1 MKRIILSLI
10 FNACFLGA
18 FCQANYVIADH
29 EQDYKKAKE
38 YFIQGNYALAYPIL
52 KPLIDQYPENTIS
65 SHAYLNQDIEYYY
78 IVCGLKLNQSI
89 AEESAKLFIDAANNE
104 PRQQM
109 MSFHLA
115 RYYFTRND
123 FARAIV
129 YYERAGYDN
138 LSNEEIADAKFELAY
153 SYFSTE
159 AFDKAKP
166 LFNEIHQLP
175 SNKYYNAANYYY
187 GYLSYQDKDFTEA
200 LTSFKQISNTEKY
213 KNIAPYY
220 IAQILYFNGNHEK
233 ALQYAET
240 ALSQP
245 NTSFSKELKLLTGQ
259 IYFEKKQFNKALPLL
274 EDYVKNSDK
283 VSKEV
288 MYELSY
294 CYYNANQVEQAIAGF
309 KQLSN
314 EKDSLGQNSMYLLGD
329 LYLRTNQK
337 ANARNAFKYSAD
349 NNSNRFQQE
358 VSRFNYAKLSYE
370 LGYND
375 VALASINNFLD
386 LYPASPYAG
395 EAKEILINL
404 LANSNN
410 YADALKLY
418 QSFSKPTATMQRV
431 YPKILFGRGVEYLGN
446 QQPDEA
452 DNLFTKITKDPN
464 AGNVLPFAWF
474 WKGEIAYRQA
484 RYEDA
489 VKYITSYL
497 KDGGMQ
503 GEATPANGH
512 YILGYSYLKL
522 QNYSLSAQNFKE
534 VASTISA
541 SSSAI
546 QQDAYVRTADAYF
559 MQKNYSVAKDLYQKV
574 INSSLPQSD
583 YALYQQ
589 ALINGINNAPE
600 KIKTFN
606 TLVQRY
612 PNSDLV
618 PEAYMQIA
626 NSYMLQE
633 KFRDA
638 IPVLNK
644 ILSDQKATGL
654 YPKAYLKLG
663 LSNYNLNNN
672 SEALKNYQQLVNQY
686 PASDE
691 ATEAMDNVRNI
702 YIEMGKPDDYV
713 NFAKKAGIN
722 VSISEA
728 DSLTYTAAELKYSS
742 GDCSASIDAF
752 KNYLSKYPTGAYSI
766 NAQFYMSECYA
777 KNKDWQNAVSGYEAV
792 VNKGSSAFA
801 ERAALA
807 AARIYYIE
815 LQDYQKSKGLFA
827 KLLLLSTTPE
837 NQLEALRGLTR
848 SYYQTKDF
856 AKANDAAKEL
866 LTKKGISTDDKAIA
880 NLVLGKSLQSNNQCG
895 EAMDAFKQVA
905 ILNKGAWA
913 AEARYEIAHCYY
925 ILNQLGASEKAAM
938 EVIKIAGAD
947 YWVARSYILLGDIY
961 LAQKD
966 YFNAKATYKS
976 VADNATVAELKKEA
990 QEKLDKAIK
999 EEQSNSKVESTQKNI
1014 Q

>member
-1 MKRIILSLI
+1 MQRILI
-10 FNACFLGA
+10 VLFFIASSFNSFS
-18 FCQANYVIADH
+18 QANYVIADH
-29 EQDYKKAKE
+29 EKDYKKAKE

-52 KPLIDQYPENTIS
+52 KPLIDKYPENTTS

-78 IVCGLKLNQSI
+78 IVCGLKLNQPV
-89 AEESAKLFIDAANNE
+89 AEESAKLFVDAANNE

-138 LSNEEIADAKFELAY
+138 LSNDEIADAKFELAY
-153 SYFSTE
+153 SYFNTADYE
-159 AFDKAKP
+159 KAKP

-175 SNKYYNAANYYY
+175 SNKYYNDANYYY
-187 GYLSYQDKDFTEA
+187 GYLSYQDKDFAEA
-200 LTSFKQISNTEKY
+200 LSSFKKIENVEKF
-213 KNIAPYY
+213 KNVAPYY
-220 IAQILYFNGNHEK
+220 LAQILYFNGDHDK
-233 ALQYAET
+233 ALNYAET

-259 IYFEKKQFNKALPLL
+259 IYFEKKQFAKALPLL
-274 EDYVKNSDK
+274 EGYVNSSDK

-294 CYYNANQVEQAIAGF
+294 CYYNANQVEKAIAGF

-337 ANARNAFKYSAD
+337 ANARTAFKYSAD

-386 LYPASPYAG
+386 LYPTSAYSN

-404 LANSNN
+404 LTNSNN
-410 YADALKLY
+410 YAEALRLFESY
-418 QSFSKPTATMQRV
+418 GKPTPTMQRIL
-431 YPKILFGRGVEYLGN
+431 PKILFGRAIEYLDG
-446 QQPDEA
+446 QQLNEA
-452 DNLFTKITKDPN
+452 DNLLSKIIKDPN
-464 AGNVLPFAWF
+464 AGTVLPFAYF
-474 WKGEIAYRQA
+474 WKGEIAYRQS

-489 VKYITSYL
+489 AKNISSYL
-497 KDGGMQ
+497 QDGGIQ
-503 GEATPANGH
+503 GEASPTNAH
-512 YILGYSYLKL
+512 YVLGYSYLKL
-522 QNYSLSAQNFKE
+522 QNYAKAAENFKE
-534 VASTISA
+534 VASAISA
-541 SSSAI
+541 TSSAI
-546 QQDAYVRTADAYF
+546 QQDAFVRTADAYF
-559 MQKNYSVAKDLYQKV
+559 MQKSYGQAKSLYQKV
-574 INSSLPQSD
+574 IDLSLPQSD

-589 ALINGINNAPE
+589 ALINGINNTTE

-606 TLVQRY
+606 ALVQRY

-618 PEAYMQIA
+618 PEANMQIA

-633 KFRDA
+633 RFRDA

-644 ILSDQKATGL
+644 IINDKKATAL
-654 YPKAYLKLG
+654 YPKAYLKIG
-663 LSNYNLNNN
+663 LSYYNMNNN
-672 SEALKNYQQLVNQY
+672 AEALKNYQQLVNLY

-691 ATEAMDNVRNI
+691 ASEAMENVRNI
-702 YIEMGKPDDYV
+702 YIEMGKADEYV
-713 NFAKKAGIN
+713 TFAKKAGVN
-722 VSISEA
+722 VSVSET
-728 DSLTYTAAELKYSS
+728 DSLTYTAAELKYSG
-742 GDCSASIDAF
+742 GDCSAGIEAF
-752 KNYLSKYPTGAYSI
+752 KNYLSKFPTGSYAI
-766 NAQFYMSECYA
+766 NAQFYMSECYS
-777 KNKDWQNAVSGYEAV
+777 KNKDWQNAVKGYEAV
-792 VNKGSSAFA
+792 VEKGSSAFA

-815 LQDYQKSKGLFA
+815 LQDYQKSKTLFT
-827 KLLLLSTTPE
+827 KLLQVSTTPE

-856 AKANDAAKEL
+856 AQANAAAKEL

-880 NLVLGKSLQSNNQCG
+880 NLVLGKSLQANNQCG
-895 EAMDAFKQVA
+895 DAMDAFKQVIA
-905 ILNKGAWA
+905 LNKGVWA

-925 ILNQLGASEKAAM
+925 IMNQLSASEKAAL

-961 LAQKD
+961 VMQKD
-966 YFNAKATYKS
+966 YFNAKATYQS
-976 VADNATVAELKKEA
+976 VALNATIPELKKEA
-990 QEKLDKAIK
+990 QDKLDKTLAD
-999 EEQSNSKVESTQKNI
+999 EQANSKVESPQKK
-1014 Q
+1014 

>member
-1 MKRIILSLI
+1 MQRILVFLFFI
-10 FNACFLGA
+10 ACSFSS
-18 FCQANYVIADH
+18 FSQANYVIADH
-29 EQDYKKAKE
+29 EKEYKKAKE
-38 YFIQGNYALAYPIL
+38 YFIQGDYALAYPLL
-52 KPLIDQYPENTIS
+52 KPLIDKYPENTTS

-78 IVCGLKLNQSI
+78 IVCGLKLNQPV
-89 AEESAKLFIDAANNE
+89 AEEDAKLFVDAANNE

-138 LSNEEIADAKFELAY
+138 LSNDEIADAKFELAY
-153 SYFSTE
+153 SFFNTAAYE
-159 AFDKAKP
+159 KAKP

-175 SNKYYNAANYYY
+175 SNKYYNDANYYY

-200 LTSFKQISNTEKY
+200 LSSFKKVENVEKY
-213 KNIAPYY
+213 KNVAPYY
-220 IAQILYFNGNHEK
+220 LAQILYFNGDHNK
-233 ALQYAET
+233 ALTYAET
-240 ALSQP
+240 ALSQS

-259 IYFEKKQFNKALPLL
+259 IYFEKKLFDKALPLL
-274 EDYVKNSDK
+274 EGYVNSSDK

-294 CYYNANQVEQAIAGF
+294 CYYNANQVEKAIAGF

-337 ANARNAFKYSAD
+337 ANARTAFKFSAD

-375 VALASINNFLD
+375 VALATINNFLD
-386 LYPASPYAG
+386 LYPTSAYSN

-404 LANSNN
+404 LTNSNN
-410 YADALKLY
+410 YAEALRLFESY
-418 QSFSKPTATMQRV
+418 GKPTPTMQRIL
-431 YPKILFGRGVEYLGN
+431 PKILFGRAIEYLDG
-446 QQPDEA
+446 QQLNEA
-452 DNLFTKITKDPN
+452 DNLFSKIIKDPN
-464 AGNVLPFAWF
+464 AGTVLPFAYF
-474 WKGEIAYRQA
+474 WKGEIAYRQS

-489 VKYITSYL
+489 AKNISSYL
-497 KDGGMQ
+497 QDGGIQ
-503 GEATPANGH
+503 GEASPTNAH
-512 YILGYSYLKL
+512 YVLGYSYLQL
-522 QNYSLSAQNFKE
+522 QNYAKAAENFKA
-534 VASTISA
+534 VAATINA
-541 SSSAI
+541 TSSAI
-546 QQDAYVRTADAYF
+546 QQDAFVRTADAYF
-559 MQKNYSVAKDLYQKV
+559 MQKGYGPAKSLYQKV
-574 INSSLPQSD
+574 IDLSLPQSD

-589 ALINGINNAPE
+589 ALINGINNTPE

-606 TLVQRY
+606 ALVQRY

-618 PEAYMQIA
+618 PEANMQIA

-633 KFRDA
+633 RFRDA

-644 ILSDQKATGL
+644 IINDKKATAL
-654 YPKAYLKLG
+654 YPKAYLKIG
-663 LSNYNLNNN
+663 LSYYNLNNN
-672 SEALKNYQQLVNQY
+672 AEALKNYQQLVNLY

-691 ATEAMDNVRNI
+691 ASEAMENVRNI
-702 YIEMGKPDDYV
+702 YIEMGKADEYV
-713 NFAKKAGIN
+713 SFAKKAGVN
-722 VSISEA
+722 VSVSET
-728 DSLTYTAAELKYSS
+728 DSLTYTAAELKYSG
-742 GDCSASIDAF
+742 GDCSAGIEAF
-752 KNYLSKYPTGAYSI
+752 KNYLSKFPTGSFAI
-766 NAQFYMSECYA
+766 NAQFYMSECYS
-777 KNKDWQNAVSGYEAV
+777 KNKDWQNAVKGYEAV
-792 VNKGSSAFA
+792 VEKGSSAFA

-815 LQDYQKSKGLFA
+815 LQDYQKSKALFT
-827 KLLLLSTTPE
+827 KLLQVSTTPE

-856 AKANDAAKEL
+856 AQANAAAKEL

-880 NLVLGKSLQSNNQCG
+880 NLVLGKSLQASNQCG
-895 EAMDAFKQVA
+895 DAMDAFKQVIA
-905 ILNKGAWA
+905 LNKGVWA

-925 ILNQLGASEKAAM
+925 SLNQLSASEKAAL

-961 LAQKD
+961 VMQKD
-966 YFNAKATYKS
+966 YFNAKATYQS
-976 VADNATVAELKKEA
+976 VALNATIPELKKEA
-990 QEKLDKAIK
+990 QDKLDKTLAD
-999 EEQSNSKVESTQKNI
+999 EQANSKVESPQKK
-1014 Q
+1014 